1 MTFEQ
6 LEYFIAVTEHNT
18 FLDAAETLHIT
29 QSALSKQIMKLESE
43 LGLTLLDRS
52 HRSASLT
59 EAGTIFYQDALKLK
73 EQYHQVLSHLEQYK
87 TASQKELHVG
97 TLPILNQYHLTPL
110 FKRFSE
116 QHADIRVFIDEVE
129 EEELISG
136 LDSDRY
142 ECIIA
147 RQNMVNSRHYTTF
160 PLAEDELAAVFPC
173 NHPFSGR
180 TSVSLPELADESF
193 ILMNRYTS
201 IYQLCMESFQS
212 CGISPKVNRTA
223 RVESILSA
231 VAVGEGISLLAKSN
245 FQVFHHEN
253 VTVVPLSPSINLP
266 VVIAKK
272 SGRADSAAV
281 KEFIRDFIG

>member
-6 LEYFIAVTEHNT
+6 LEYFIAVTEHDT

-29 QSALSKQIMKLESE
+29 QSALSKQIMKLERE
-43 LGLTLLDRS
+43 LGITLLDRS

-59 EAGTIFYQDALKLK
+59 EAGRIFYQDALKLTR
-73 EQYHQVLSHLEQYK
+73 QYHQVLAHLEQYK
-87 TASQKELHVG
+87 NAAQKEIHVG

-110 FKRFSE
+110 FKKFSE
-116 QHADIRVFIDEVE
+116 QHPDIHVFIDEVE

-147 RQNMVNSRHYTTF
+147 RKNMVNSRHYTTY
-160 PLAEDELAAVFPC
+160 PLTEDELTAVFPC
-173 NHPFSGR
+173 GHALACR
-180 TSVSLPELADESF
+180 TSVSLQELADESF

-201 IYQLCMESFQS
+201 IYQLCMESFQC
-212 CGISPKVNRTA
+212 CGISPDIIRTA

-231 VAVGEGISLLAKSN
+231 VAIGEGISLLAKSN

-253 VTVVPLSPSINLP
+253 VTVVPLNPPIRLP

-272 SGRADSAAV
+272 SGRADSPAV
-281 KEFIRDFIG
+281 RALIRDFTG